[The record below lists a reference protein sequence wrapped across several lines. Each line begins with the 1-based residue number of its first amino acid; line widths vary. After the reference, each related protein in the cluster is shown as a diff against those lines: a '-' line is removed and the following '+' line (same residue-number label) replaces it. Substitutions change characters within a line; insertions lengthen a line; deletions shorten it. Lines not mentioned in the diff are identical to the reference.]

1 MYDGVFSLDGDPL
14 LGTYTVTTTNA
25 YQTLA
30 ELLVGLTAPNG
41 QRAQGLFI
49 SVETNAARFLFPG
62 AGVVGHSIASAGSI
76 SIKGKASVDKLQLAS
91 AAAGSAATCRI
102 TPYF

>member
-14 LGTYTVTTTNA
+14 LGTFTITTANG
-25 YQTLA
+25 YQTLE
-30 ELLVGLTAPNG
+30 ELSVDLTAPNG
-41 QRAQGLFI
+41 QRAQGVFM

-62 AGVVGHSIASAGSI
+62 AGVTGHSIAAAGSI
-76 SIKGKASVDKLQLAS
+76 LIKGKASVDKVKLAS
-91 AAAGSAATCRI
+91 ATADSAATCRI